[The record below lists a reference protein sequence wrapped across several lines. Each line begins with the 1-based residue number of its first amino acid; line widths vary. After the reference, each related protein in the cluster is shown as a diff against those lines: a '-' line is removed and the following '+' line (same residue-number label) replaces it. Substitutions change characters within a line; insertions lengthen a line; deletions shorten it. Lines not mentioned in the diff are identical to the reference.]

1 MQFDFILAMKDET
14 LGRRVRWIEDHK
26 GCQDTA
32 VRESFLHMGNEVTK
46 EFHSCVLLEHKK
58 LQSAHFPDIFGISCS
73 CMNCFFPKEPFTK
86 PFSVFLFLFEV
97 NLAKSIFWN
106 TEIWNW
112 SVSRMEIYVFGLQK
126 QAIWLDLKTTQYSNT
141 PLTTWAGHDLF
152 TFLMVFLHNFSIPSW
167 NKGEGH

>member
-14 LGRRVRWIEDHK
+14 LGRRVHWIEDHK

-32 VRESFLHMGNEVTK
+32 VRESFLHMGNEVAK

-73 CMNCFFPKEPFTK
+73 CMNCFFPKEPFTT

-97 NLAKSIFWN
+97 NLAKSIFQTLKYETDLCAKWKCVWTSKTSHLIGSQNN
-106 TEIWNW
+106 TIQQH
-112 SVSRMEIYVFGLQK
+112 STDHMSQTLSIRVSHGY
-126 QAIWLDLKTTQYSNT
+126 
-141 PLTTWAGHDLF
+141 
-152 TFLMVFLHNFSIPSW
+152 PS
-167 NKGEGH
+167 

>member
-97 NLAKSIFWN
+97 NLAKSIF
-106 TEIWNW
+106 
-112 SVSRMEIYVFGLQK
+112 
-126 QAIWLDLKTTQYSNT
+126 
-141 PLTTWAGHDLF
+141 
-152 TFLMVFLHNFSIPSW
+152 
-167 NKGEGH
+167 